1 MSKKKVAVV
10 SLGCSKNL
18 VDTENMLGLL
28 CDDNFELTMVEEQA
42 DVILVNTCGFIES
55 AKEESIQAILNL
67 SEYKKI
73 NNSKIIVTGC
83 LVQRYKDE
91 IMDEI
96 PEIDAILGTGDIMD
110 VVDVMKKAISGDR
123 VYAVGEPGYR
133 VDKYIPRIISNPGS
147 SAYIKIAEGCNNR
160 CTYCAIPYLRGDY
173 RSKSMELIEQE
184 ALQLVQN
191 GAREI
196 ILIAQDTTRY
206 GYDLY
211 GDYKLPQLIEILTR
225 IPDVKW
231 LRIMYCYP
239 THFSNQLISTIAQNP
254 KVCKYIDLPLQ
265 HASDRILSKMHRRG
279 NIQDIKNL
287 IVKIRAAIPDITLR
301 TSFIVG
307 FPGETEKDFEELMSF
322 MTEMRFDK
330 VGVFKYSLEEGTP
343 AADMPQQVEEK
354 IKNERYHKAMQL
366 QQDISYDINKSK
378 IGRRLEVLIEG
389 ENMKKNGH
397 YVGRSQG
404 DAPEVDGLV
413 YIKAGKKIEIGE
425 LYPVKVTEV
434 SEYDLMGVLIKDE
447 FA

>member
-110 VVDVMKKAISGDR
+110 VVDVVKKAISGDR